1 MIVLCSLEEPCA
13 DNKSSNEIERFT
25 KGAHKSSNPAATEGR
40 SVGAL
45 VGVRATMT
53 AWRYNNRAG
62 SAEDILHLEVF

>member
-1 MIVLCSLEEPCA
+1 MQSCA
-13 DNKSSNEIERFT
+13 DSKSLNQIVRFT
-25 KGAHKSSNPAATEGR
+25 KGARKSSNPAATEGQ

-53 AWRYNNRAG
+53 TWRYNNRAG